1 MKRFYGTI
9 EYLPGRREAIIE
21 LTDGRGDWFGS
32 QWIKLP
38 RAKHGKS
45 ALYEQGYAAAS
56 VKATTHGGVLET
68 FKEIKV

>member
-9 EYLPGRREAIIE
+9 EYLPGGREAIIE

-38 RAKHGKS
+38 RAKRGKN

-68 FKEIKV
+68 FKARET